1 MARSALIESLRS
13 QAARDAQ
20 AVWESAR
27 AEAEHRRA
35 ELATALEQERLRL
48 DEAVASE
55 VARLEARGVA
65 EAEHRAR
72 ETSAGATV
80 ALADRLLQLAR
91 IELPQLCGRERASLF
106 DALAGE
112 LPPCRWQHVLV
123 NPADAVLAK
132 QRFPDATIE
141 TDAGVSGGMEVASK
155 DGRIAVSNTLETR
168 LATAWPDLL
177 PGLIAELTTQQR
189 AHGTAA

>member
-13 QAARDAQ
+13 QATRDAQ

-27 AEAEHRRA
+27 AEAERRRA

-48 DEAVASE
+48 DGEVSAE
-55 VARLEARGVA
+55 VARLEALGVA
-65 EAEHRAR
+65 EAERKAR
-72 ETSAGATV
+72 ETSAGAAA
-80 ALADRLLQLAR
+80 ALAERLLQLAR
-91 IELPQLCGRERASLF
+91 SELPQLCGPERAALF

-112 LPPCRWQHVLV
+112 LPSCRWQSVRV
-123 NPADAVLAK
+123 NPADVDLAK
-132 QRFPDATIE
+132 KRFPDATVE
-141 TDAGVSGGMEVASK
+141 TDPDVSGGLEVAGE

-168 LATAWPDLL
+168 LAIAWPDLL
-177 PGLIAELTTQQR
+177 PALIADLAGEQR

>member
-27 AEAEHRRA
+27 AEVERRRT
-35 ELATALEQERLRL
+35 ELATALEQERMRL
-48 DEAVASE
+48 DGEVSAE

-65 EAEHRAR
+65 EAEHKAR

-80 ALADRLLQLAR
+80 ALAERLLQLAR
-91 IELPQLCGRERASLF
+91 IQLPQLCGPQRATLF

-112 LPPCRWQHVLV
+112 LPSCRWQCVRV
-123 NPADAVLAK
+123 NPADVVLAK

-141 TDAGVSGGMEVASK
+141 ADAAVSGGLEVAAE
-155 DGRIAVSNTLETR
+155 DGRVAVSNTLETR
-168 LATAWPDLL
+168 LAIAWPDLV
-177 PGLIAELTTQQR
+177 PGLIAELTAVQR

>member
-27 AEAEHRRA
+27 AEAERRRA
-35 ELATALEQERLRL
+35 ELAMALEQERLRL
-48 DEAVASE
+48 DGEVSAE

-65 EAEHRAR
+65 EAEHKAR
-72 ETSAGATV
+72 ETSAGATA
-80 ALADRLLQLAR
+80 ALAERLLQLAR
-91 IELPQLCGRERASLF
+91 IELPRLCGPGRAALF

-112 LPPCRWQHVLV
+112 LPSCRWQRVRV
-123 NPADAVLAK
+123 NPADVDLATR
-132 QRFPDATIE
+132 RFPDAAIE
-141 TDAGVSGGMEVASK
+141 TDAGVSGGLEVAGE

-168 LATAWPDLL
+168 LAIAWPDLL
-177 PGLIAELTTQQR
+177 PALIADLTAEQR
-189 AHGTAA
+189 AHGTVA

>member
-13 QAARDAQ
+13 QAARDAK

-27 AEAEHRRA
+27 AEAERRRA
-35 ELATALEQERLRL
+35 ELATALEQERMRL
-48 DEAVASE
+48 DGEVSAE

-65 EAEHRAR
+65 EAEHKAR

-91 IELPQLCGRERASLF
+91 IELPQLCGPQRATLF

-112 LPPCRWQHVLV
+112 LPSCRWQCVRV

-141 TDAGVSGGMEVASK
+141 TDAGVSGGLEVAAE
-155 DGRIAVSNTLETR
+155 DGRVAVSNTLETR
-168 LATAWPDLL
+168 LAIAWPDLV
-177 PGLIAELTTQQR
+177 PGLIAELTAVQR
-189 AHGTAA
+189 THGTAA